1 MLCELAKDLT
11 NAVHVFILVLNA
23 SSSLSMFKAAY
34 SSSDFIHAEK
44 DSHSL
49 FTRNI
54 SLDEQFE
61 VFIGKQEFNG

>member
-1 MLCELAKDLT
+1 
-11 NAVHVFILVLNA
+11 
-23 SSSLSMFKAAY
+23 MFKAAY
-34 SSSDFIHAEK
+34 SSNDFIHAEK

-61 VFIGKQEFNG
+61 VFIGKQEFTG